1 MMTRR
6 RWLAAAAAAPWLGCG
21 RPGRR
26 VIGVVPKAT
35 SHLFWLSVQAGAT
48 AAGRDYQVEIEWN
61 GPPSEADYSRQI
73 QIIDSFIARRVS
85 ALAIAAADRTALV
98 GPVERAVNAG
108 IPVVIFDS
116 GLDSDRYLS
125 FLATNNYEGGQMAAR
140 KLAELLGGKG
150 KVALLMHMPG
160 SYSTMERERGFRDAL
175 AQEFP
180 GLRIVAEQ
188 FGLSD
193 RAKARAAAENILAAN
208 PGLDGMFASAEPSS
222 VGAALAIKQR
232 ALAGKVKLVTF
243 DSSDGLIEELRA
255 GVIDA
260 MVVQDPFLMGYQ
272 AVAILVAH
280 LNGQTPARQI
290 DLHAT
295 VVTRADLEKPAIHKL
310 LYPDVPKRLP

>member
-1 MMTRR
+1 MITRR
-6 RWLAAAAAAPWLGCG
+6 RWLAGAAAAPWLGCG

-35 SHLFWLSVQAGAT
+35 SHIFWLTVQAGAA

-98 GPVERAVNAG
+98 GPVERAVKAG

-160 SYSTMERERGFRDAL
+160 SYSSMERERGFRDAL

-208 PGLDGMFASAEPSS
+208 PSLDGMFASAEPSS

-232 ALAGKVKLVTF
+232 GLAGKVKLVTF

-290 DLHAT
+290 DLHAS
-295 VVTRADLEKPAIHKL
+295 VVTRADLDKPEIDKL
-310 LYPDVPKRLP
+310 LYPDVKSDLR